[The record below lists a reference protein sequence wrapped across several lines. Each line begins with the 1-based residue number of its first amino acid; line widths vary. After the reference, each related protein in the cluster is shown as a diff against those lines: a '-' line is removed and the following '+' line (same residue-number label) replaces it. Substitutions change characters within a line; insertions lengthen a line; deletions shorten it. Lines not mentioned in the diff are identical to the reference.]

1 MSAARQRGETV
12 AARVFGAT
20 QIARARAGAEAV
32 GSTLDCGLVPRKF
45 EGFFAK
51 CTKTNVN
58 TRISHQGSE
67 CCGASKVEQSLINP
81 DICSSQWQLN

>member
-32 GSTLDCGLVPRKF
+32 GSTLDCGLVLESLR
-45 EGFFAK
+45 FFLQ
-51 CTKTNVN
+51 NVQRQMS
-58 TRISHQGSE
+58 TQE
-67 CCGASKVEQSLINP
+67 
-81 DICSSQWQLN
+81 